1 MNDVKTPQTSVGNT
15 IMMAFFLIIIIWGVI
30 ITSLFQQVLQT
41 SLFQAG
47 LDEIIIG
54 KITRNFI
61 FISTGLT
68 MAGIFVALFIA
79 FIISIRITR
88 PIKILDRAV
97 KAIIKGDFNVRVPV
111 VTDDEIGDLADCFNK
126 MTLNLQETTVSREF
140 MQTIFD
146 SIPDIICVI
155 DAGDFRLLQVNRAF
169 LTLLDEKEEDVLGK
183 LCCHIIHNSPGLCD
197 GSSYPCP
204 IRESIKTGNC
214 NSFEHIHLFKNEEK
228 QYFEISTS
236 PVKNKDGE
244 IYQIVYTARN
254 ITERKKADKDLRKAK
269 EEAEELNLELEK
281 SIERANTMAMEA
293 MLASKAKSEFLA
305 NMSHEIRTP
314 MNGVLGMLG
323 LLMET
328 GLSGEQKE
336 MADVISISA
345 NSLLKIINDILDFS
359 KIEAGKL
366 ELEKASFN
374 LRTVMED
381 IIDLLALKAYEKGI
395 DFVCLIDNNVPLFL
409 NGDAGRLRQVL
420 INLIGNAVKFTER
433 GEVFIHV
440 SLNSENNSK
449 SLVCFSIEDT
459 GIGIPEER
467 SDCLFQAFSQVDSS
481 RTRKYGGTGL
491 GLIISKRL
499 VELMGGHISVKSEA
513 GKGST
518 FCFTLN
524 IEKEHRCSNDLIIN
538 NLENQNVLIVD
549 DNERS
554 RLVIKTYLEL
564 SACRIFE
571 ASDSVSALDMLSLAE
586 IKEKP
591 FKIAFIDT
599 DLSGV
604 YDSILIHKI
613 REINE
618 DTFLILMLPLG
629 ARDNGYS
636 LKEIKSIRYITKP
649 IKYSKLYECIN
660 YLSGNTCSPPAK
672 SSEFFRKDFSGDFQ
686 GRILV
691 VEDNIINQKVTLHI
705 LKSAGYSAEIA
716 ESGREAL
723 EALKKHPY
731 DLILMDIQMPEMD
744 GFETTGIIRSLKN
757 GREDTPVIA
766 MTAHTMEEDRKK
778 CMEAGMNDY
787 LAKPVQPAEV
797 IKMIGKYILNHK
809 EKKEEKD
816 FVESDSKRKIFNWKG
831 MLERLDGDEKF
842 CREILKESLE
852 IIKDQMKNLKKAINE
867 KHFKNIIL
875 INHNLRGN
883 FGNIEAGILQEI
895 SREIEIFAGEEN
907 LERIYFLEVKMEE
920 ELRQLENYLHK
931 ASLIEIV

>member
-1 MNDVKTPQTSVGNT
+1 MNDSKTPKTSIGNT
-15 IMMAFFLIIIIWGVI
+15 IMMAFFLVIMIWGVI
-30 ITSLFQQVLQT
+30 ITSLFQHVLQN
-41 SLFQAG
+41 SLFQEG
-47 LDEIIIG
+47 LDEIIIA

-68 MAGIFVALFIA
+68 MAGIFVALVMA

-97 KAIIKGDFNVRVPV
+97 KGIIKGDFDVKVPV
-111 VTDDEIGDLADCFNK
+111 ITDDEIGDLADCFNK
-126 MTLNLQETTVSREF
+126 MTRNLQETTVSREF

-155 DAGDFRLLQVNRAF
+155 DVGDFSLLQVNRAF
-169 LTLLDEKEEDVLGK
+169 LTILDKKEEDVLGK
-183 LCCHIIHNSPGLCD
+183 LCCHIIHNTSELCD
-197 GSSYPCP
+197 GRSYTCP
-204 IRESIKTGNC
+204 IRESIKTGEY
-214 NSFEHIHLFKNEEK
+214 NSFEHIHSFKAGEK
-228 QYFEISTS
+228 EYFEISTS
-236 PVKNKDGE
+236 PVKNKYGE
-244 IYQIVYTARN
+244 VYQIVYTARN
-254 ITERKKADKDLRKAK
+254 ITERKKADKNLRKAK

-281 SIERANTMAMEA
+281 SIERANTMALEA

-314 MNGVLGMLG
+314 MNGVLGMLS
-323 LLMET
+323 LMMET

-336 MADVISISA
+336 MADIISISA

-359 KIEAGKL
+359 KIEAGKI
-366 ELEKASFN
+366 EIEKVSFN

-381 IIDLLALKAYEKGI
+381 IIDLLALKAYEKNI
-395 DFVCLIDNNVPLFL
+395 EFVCLIDNNVPLFL
-409 NGDAGRLRQVL
+409 TGDAGRLRQVL

-440 SLNSENNSK
+440 SLDGENDGK

-459 GIGIPEER
+459 GIGIPEELR
-467 SDCLFQAFSQVDSS
+467 DCLFQAFSQVDSS

-499 VELMGGHISVKSEA
+499 VELMGGQISVKSQA

-524 IEKEHRCSNDLIIN
+524 IEKEHRGSNDSIIK

-571 ASDSVSALDMLSLAE
+571 SSDSVSALNMLRLAE
-586 IKEKP
+586 IKENP

-599 DLSGV
+599 DLSGE
-604 YDSILIHKI
+604 YDSTLIHKI
-613 REINE
+613 REIYE
-618 DTFLILMLPLG
+618 DTLLILMLPLG
-629 ARDNGYS
+629 ARDNAYR

-660 YLSGNTCSPPAK
+660 YLSENTCSPPEK
-672 SSEFFRKDFSGDFQ
+672 SSKVCRKDCSEGFH

-716 ESGREAL
+716 ESGRKAL
-723 EALKKHPY
+723 EALEKHTY

-757 GREDTPVIA
+757 GREHTPVIA

-778 CMEAGMNDY
+778 CMDAGMNDY
-787 LAKPVQPAEV
+787 IAKPVQPAEV
-797 IKMIGKYILNHK
+797 IKMIEKYILNNK
-809 EKKEEKD
+809 EKKREN
-816 FVESDSKRKIFNWKG
+816 IFYWEG
-831 MLERLDGDEKF
+831 MLERLGGDEKF

-852 IIKDQMKNLKKAINE
+852 IIKDQMKNIKKAINE

-875 INHNLRGN
+875 IAHNLRGN
-883 FGNIEAGILQEI
+883 FANIDADILQEI
-895 SREIEIFAGEEN
+895 SREIEIFAEEEN
-907 LERIYFLEVKMEE
+907 IERIYFLEVKMEE
-920 ELRQLENYLHK
+920 ELRQFENYLHK
-931 ASLIEIV
+931 VSLIGSV